1 MVIILMVMKMKKK
14 MFKSLRLIG
23 VGVAGTLMYEKYNHE
38 IKEMLKDG
46 YDLVTDKVYSC
57 TNCDYKEN

>member
-1 MVIILMVMKMKKK
+1 MKKK
-14 MFKSLRLIG
+14 MFKSLMLIG
-23 VGVAGTLMYEKYNHE
+23 VGVAGTLMYEKYNNE

-57 TNCDYKEN
+57 TNCDCKEN